1 MNKNGI
7 VRAART
13 ALHDESLRSCFY
25 PGTWDSKRNKQ
36 THKAAKQN
44 QKKKKIT
51 YISQTPTQ
59 RLDIRSSSQGSG
71 SDLLISDFELKF
83 LPQTSMCLSDYPE
96 RISKEQIE
104 GERKKEPQTSC
115 TSLEM
120 VGWE

>member
-1 MNKNGI
+1 MELFEQH
-7 VRAART
+7 
-13 ALHDESLRSCFY
+13 ALHSTMNLSVHASILG
-25 PGTWDSKRNKQ
+25 PGIPKETNKQ

-59 RLDIRSSSQGSG
+59 RSDIRSSSQGSG

-104 GERKKEPQTSC
+104 GRAEKGATN
-115 TSLEM
+115 
-120 VGWE
+120 